1 MWQHEE
7 SKSMVSK
14 QKIKLNRHQILK
26 LVEIVNQF
34 IDVEE
39 FTIETDE
46 SSGIG
51 VGVVVSFS
59 LFSDDDAKI
68 DISDVKEW

>member
-1 MWQHEE
+1 M
-7 SKSMVSK
+7 SK

-39 FTIETDE
+39 FTIETDT

-51 VGVVVSFS
+51 VGVIVSFG
-59 LFSDDDAKI
+59 LFSENDAKV
-68 DISDVKEW
+68 DITDVSKW